1 MSFIIS
7 WPGHIEPSIDNTTVV
22 SSVDIYPSLCKI
34 VGAECPDTS
43 LLSGE
48 DMSEALLGQC
58 NKSRTKDLM
67 WDYGRSPVFNQPAK
81 ERNRSPHLAIRRG
94 DFKLLVNA
102 DGSRLELY
110 NIVNDP
116 YELENIADKHHE
128 LCQELSAKVIDWF
141 NTKLRRRLK

>member
-1 MSFIIS
+1 M
-7 WPGHIEPSIDNTTVV
+7 
-22 SSVDIYPSLCKI
+22 
-34 VGAECPDTS
+34 
-43 LLSGE
+43 
-48 DMSEALLGQC
+48 
-58 NKSRTKDLM
+58 
-67 WDYGRSPVFNQPAK
+67 FNQPAK

-102 DGSRLELY
+102 DGSRMELY